1 MNEAF
6 LIHSGASA
14 LAVAALVALAGWA
27 RIARKTPRLDETR
40 ARALLAE
47 DFPDEILE
55 QVWLASD
62 GAGAIAKSGA
72 SALLLMRVGDSYAAR
87 QIPWVKAIAAGTRDG
102 EVAFTPGDAAAPRLR
117 LNLAT
122 WPPKGLAA

>member
-1 MNEAF
+1 MNAAF

-14 LAVAALVALAGWA
+14 LAVAALVALAAWA
-27 RIARKTPRLDETR
+27 RIARKTPRLDENR

-47 DFPDEILE
+47 EFPEEVLE

-72 SALLLMRVGDSYAAR
+72 SALLLMRIGDSYAAR

-102 EVAFTPGDAAAPRLR
+102 EVAFASGDAAAPRLR
-117 LNLAT
+117 LNLAA